1 MRAVV
6 YKGIGEIVLEDHP
19 MPEYGPRDV
28 LLKNMRTGICGT
40 DISAYTK
47 GGDELGIFPGALI
60 GHEFVSEVVE
70 VGAEIDDPRITPG
83 LRVFVNAST
92 SKRSGEGRSQLEITD
107 SAGGM
112 TQFITV
118 QDAEIGYN
126 LHPLAD
132 NVSFDKAVLI
142 EPFSVANRAVN
153 TAQPKAGE
161 RAIVF
166 GAGAVGLGALAVLK
180 AKGVGEVIVSD
191 IVATKLAV
199 VEQLG
204 GIPVN
209 ALEVDP
215 VKFAA
220 ERFGTVTNFID
231 EKRPDV
237 DIWVDSSGAPNSL
250 RDYLRGGKPGSRMV
264 LVALPPHTLEI
275 SQTAFV
281 MAELTLQTS
290 LAYSN
295 DDIAE
300 VVQYLADEKFD
311 PTPVI
316 THHFPQE
323 QAAEAFRTMIENKDD
338 VIKVVVDVHP

>member
-6 YKGIGEIVLEDHP
+6 YKGIGEIILEDHP

-40 DISAYTK
+40 DISAYTE
-47 GGDELGIFPGALI
+47 GGDDLGIFPDALI

-70 VGAEIDDPRITPG
+70 VGTEINDPRIIPG

-142 EPFSVANRAVN
+142 EPFSVANRAAN
-153 TAQPKAGE
+153 TARPKAGE

-180 AKGVGEVIVSD
+180 AKGVEEVIVSD
-191 IVATKLAV
+191 IVAKKLAV

-215 VKFAA
+215 VEFAA

-237 DIWVDSSGAPNSL
+237 DIWVDSSGASNSL
-250 RDYLRGGKPGSRMV
+250 PDYLRGGKPGSRMV
-264 LVALPPHTLEI
+264 LVALPPSTLEI

-300 VVQYLADEKFD
+300 VVQYLADEEFD

-323 QAAEAFRTMIENKDD
+323 QAAKAFETMMANKDD